1 MRLALRAASLRG
13 PGLPGWTQSLPVLC
27 DPSLWTDGPV
37 QPLPL
42 TTLPPNERRRAGPIN
57 RLALSVAEEAC
68 AQASLNPTTVAS
80 LFASSNGDGGVIDSI
95 MRALTTP
102 GAEVSPTQFHNSVHN
117 AAGGY
122 WPISH
127 NSISPATAISC
138 FDWTFG
144 TGLLK
149 AAAEAITENHPVLFV
164 AYDMPIPGPIGTVR
178 ITPVSFAC
186 AFVLDP
192 TPDAP
197 AIAQLVL
204 SYNASAPDMTDV
216 PEHPAFRS
224 LALGNPAARSL
235 PLFRLLALRQAGTI
249 SAGCLNGAL
258 RIEVTPC

>member
-1 MRLALRAASLRG
+1 MRLALRAVSLRG
-13 PGLPGWTQSLPVLC
+13 PGLPGWTGSVPVLC

-37 QPLPL
+37 RPPPLM
-42 TTLPPNERRRAGPIN
+42 TLPPNERRRAGPIS

-68 AQASLNPTTVAS
+68 AQTSLNTVTVS
-80 LFASSNGDGGVIDSI
+80 SVFASANGDGGVIDSI
-95 MRALTTP
+95 LRAITTS
-102 GAEVSPTQFHNSVHN
+102 GEDVSPTQFHNSVHN
-117 AAGGY
+117 AAAGY
-122 WPISH
+122 WTISH
-127 NSISPATAISC
+127 GSISPATAIGC

-149 AAAEAITENHPVLFV
+149 AAAEAVTENHPILFV

-192 TPDAP
+192 DVDAP
-197 AIAQLVL
+197 AMAQLTL
-204 SYNASAPDMTDV
+204 TYDASAPDATDL
-216 PEHPAFRS
+216 PEDPSLRA

-235 PLFRLLALRQAGTI
+235 PLLRLLALRQAGTI